1 MWLVRVHVPLFVS
14 APARLLGVSPVVVV
28 ECAPPPEDGH
38 FGLLLRLLVDLVQ
51 ERDQPIL
58 GNLKRGRHATTT
70 SAMDSMR
77 EEINLHTEMEKVK
90 VALKESGIEVILK

>member
-1 MWLVRVHVPLFVS
+1 MSFS
-14 APARLLGVSPVVVV
+14 AIPT
-28 ECAPPPEDGH
+28 
-38 FGLLLRLLVDLVQ
+38 
-51 ERDQPIL
+51 
-58 GNLKRGRHATTT
+58 TTT